1 MKIDIP
7 KLAIKQKKHEEALSE
22 EMRILYVALTRAREK
37 LIITALENNIDKKID
52 NWSKKQTPYIISTAK
67 SFADW
72 ICGKVLSTKNDWN
85 IYKWAYKDVLNL
97 DKCIDNDKFNRL
109 VKNIENCFHMTDE
122 YENINKKFLWK
133 YPYQASTTLP
143 AKITVTELK
152 RLGDEPSN
160 EELLEKKLK
169 NIELIEKPLFIEN
182 NSLGGAKFGTFLHN
196 TMQRIDFKNPN
207 IEEII
212 ESADEEY
219 KSRLKKYLEQFLK
232 TNLYEH
238 IKNAKNI
245 WREMPFN
252 LSLRLKDIYNVEDLS
267 KDDEILVQGV
277 IDLYFEEDDGL
288 VLVDY
293 KTDNLNSKE
302 EFLNRYKIQL
312 DYYKKALEELTNKK
326 VKKVII
332 YSFKLNEEIVV

>member
-1 MKIDIP
+1 M
-7 KLAIKQKKHEEALSE
+7 
-22 EMRILYVALTRAREK
+22 
-37 LIITALENNIDKKID
+37 NIDKKID

-160 EELLEKKLK
+160 EQLLEKKLK